1 MSAAVPLRVHNSVC
15 GSLSFSR
22 DLMEAMAIEVTAAQA
37 MAEATAAIE
46 DHRGIAEGRGPRL
59 ATVGVAAATAADRIA
74 HPATAKDIPLEEAV
88 GILLAADTRGVAIG
102 RRKVDADEVKAE
114 ARRGVLTGTPFLIS
128 LITHGL
134 RTPPWNLA

>member
-1 MSAAVPLRVHNSVC
+1 
-15 GSLSFSR
+15 
-22 DLMEAMAIEVTAAQA
+22 

-74 HPATAKDIPLEEAV
+74 HPATARDIPLEEAV
-88 GILLAADTRGVAIG
+88 GILLAAADTRGVAIG
-102 RRKVDADEVKAE
+102 RRKVDADKVKAE
-114 ARRGVLTGTPFLIS
+114 ARRGVLTGTLFLIS
-128 LITHGL
+128 LIPHGL